1 MDTTIRQLFDADLRE
16 SEKIRM
22 RRDLETYRAYLAG
35 HCDEDCPSPDEQ
47 DYSPLHRH
55 WTAWYEHN
63 RGNIV
68 ALNMILDGEFN
79 RQMWAELALTVVEDF
94 DADELERRES

>member
-1 MDTTIRQLFDADLRE
+1 MTATIRQLFDADLRE
-16 SEKIRM
+16 SEKMRL

-35 HCDEDCPSPDEQ
+35 PCDEDCPSPDEQ

-68 ALNMILDGEFN
+68 ALNMILEGSFD
-79 RQMWAELALTVVEDF
+79 RDAWTRLALTVDVDYE
-94 DADELERRES
+94 ECES